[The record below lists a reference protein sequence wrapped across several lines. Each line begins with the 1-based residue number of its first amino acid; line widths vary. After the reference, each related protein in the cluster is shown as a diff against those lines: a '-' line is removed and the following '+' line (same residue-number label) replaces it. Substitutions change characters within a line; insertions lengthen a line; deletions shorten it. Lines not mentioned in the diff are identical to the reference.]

1 MSEYQQA
8 IREAI
13 FKREKDRVAIYKI
26 AIEVE
31 KIVREQIASEI
42 EVYIDADHE
51 ARAFTVAA
59 DIARGKR

>member
-42 EVYIDADHE
+42 ETYIDADHE

-59 DIARGKR
+59 DIARGK